1 VRFEDLI
8 VPCEQRKF
16 FQHYWEKSPL
26 LVQPDQP
33 QRYASLL
40 RGDDVDRL
48 VSLACRSDPNSIEL
62 IGSEQIQPA
71 HADCASA
78 LKNLLDRGASFRLRN
93 VQQFCQPLNE
103 LCSELEQKFNS
114 PVRANLYYTPP
125 NAQAFKLH
133 FDTHEVL
140 VFQIAGSKQWRV
152 FKPQLTLPL
161 GYVPPLPF
169 EKNDDKLKFRRGA
182 LKQAHDEI
190 DEDSCGRPVVETVL
204 NPGDL
209 LYLPRGFIH
218 AGRAISEPS
227 VHLTIGIH
235 VLTWLDLLSVALG
248 QAANNNRL
256 LRRALPLARGME
268 ANTTAALTDEFN
280 RLVKQFSSDA
290 EFQAALDELATSFHD
305 SRQAANELLPNET
318 NSISPASSIE
328 HGAGVSYQMIR
339 RDSLVGLVSG
349 SKVFWLPESFVP
361 TVKFIAETP
370 RFFVADIPGG
380 LSDSSKCALIRG
392 LVREGFLLV
401 Q

>member
-1 VRFEDLI
+1 
-8 VPCEQRKF
+8 
-16 FQHYWEKSPL
+16 
-26 LVQPDQP
+26 
-33 QRYASLL
+33 
-40 RGDDVDRL
+40 

-62 IGSEQIQPA
+62 IGSEQIQTA
-71 HADCASA
+71 HADCTSA
-78 LKNLLDRGASFRLRN
+78 LKHLLDRGASFRIRTA
-93 VQQFCQPLNE
+93 QQFCQPLNE
-103 LCSELEQKFNS
+103 LCRELEQTFNS
-114 PVRANLYYTPP
+114 PVRANLYCTPP

-140 VFQIAGSKQWRV
+140 VLQIAGCKQWRV
-152 FKPQLTLPL
+152 FEPQLTLPL

-182 LKQAHDEI
+182 LKQGQDDI
-190 DEDSCGRPVVETVL
+190 DEDSCGQPVVETVL

-218 AGRAISEPS
+218 AGRAVSEPS

-256 LRRALPLARGME
+256 LRRALPLAQGME
-268 ANTTAALTDEFN
+268 ANSAAAPTDEFN

-290 EFQAALDELATSFHD
+290 EFQVAFDELATSFYD
-305 SRQAANELLPNET
+305 SRQAANEVLPSEINA
-318 NSISPASSIE
+318 ISPASSIE
-328 HGAGVSYQMIR
+328 QGVGVSYQMIR

-349 SKVFWLPESFVP
+349 SKVFWLPETFVP
-361 TVKFIAETP
+361 TVRFIAETP
-370 RFFVADIPGG
+370 RFFVVDIPGG

-392 LVREGFLLV
+392 LVREGFLRVL
-401 Q
+401 